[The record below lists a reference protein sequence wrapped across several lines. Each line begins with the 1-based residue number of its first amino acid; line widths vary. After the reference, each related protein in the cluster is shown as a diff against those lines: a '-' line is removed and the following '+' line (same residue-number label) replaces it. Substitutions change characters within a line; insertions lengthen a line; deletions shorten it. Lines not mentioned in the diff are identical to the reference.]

1 MKRLTA
7 AGFVLSVLILTGST
21 EFAAAQM
28 TMAENTM
35 FVAQLD
41 AKQVVGGSSSKATGT
56 GAFLIDGK
64 KRTLAYSLTYEGLS
78 SGRAGRIALYNFGRG
93 KEWWHGEGLVRRRRE
108 ALP

>member
-1 MKRLTA
+1 
-7 AGFVLSVLILTGST
+7 
-21 EFAAAQM
+21 
-28 TMAENTM
+28 M

-78 SGRAGRIALYNFGRG
+78 SGRAGRIALYNFGPR
-93 KEWWHGEGLVRRRRE
+93 KEWRHGEGLVRRRRE